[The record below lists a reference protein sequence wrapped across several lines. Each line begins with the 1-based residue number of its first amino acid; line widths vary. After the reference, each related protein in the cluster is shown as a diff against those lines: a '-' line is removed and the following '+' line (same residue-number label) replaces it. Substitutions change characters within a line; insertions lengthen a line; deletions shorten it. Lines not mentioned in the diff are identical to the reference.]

1 MGGLARTIKIRR
13 ETVRPV
19 LDERSRR
26 LWAGAEAR
34 AIRRGGI
41 AGVAEATW
49 IARPPALRWPRSRR
63 SQRPTLPRLGKVG
76 LHSL

>member
-1 MGGLARTIKIRR
+1 MGGLARTIKIRH

-19 LDERSRR
+19 LYERSRR

-41 AGVAEATW
+41 AAVADATG
-49 IARPPALRWPRSRR
+49 IARDTVR
-63 SQRPTLPRLGKVG
+63 
-76 LHSL
+76 